1 MATRSVYSGKRV
13 LVASP
18 GAARGTNYTVTVENL
33 FTGDTVSQRA
43 RTKKGKV
50 VTALTMNSSGVLK
63 TTIDDGRGNKTV
75 EYSVGTADSAASLS
89 WCMTQYIAHVSAIS
103 ARKISSLRRRFISC
117 YKLLSLLQQTVDK
130 PTLTT
135 CIAKQKNF
143 AKSVV
148 LAAAKPYPWL
158 EYLDFLQER
167 GAEIYPY
174 LRS

>member
-75 EYSVGTADSAASLS
+75 EYSVGTADIQ
-89 WCMTQYIAHVSAIS
+89 C
-103 ARKISSLRRRFISC
+103 
-117 YKLLSLLQQTVDK
+117 
-130 PTLTT
+130 
-135 CIAKQKNF
+135 CIAKLVHDAIHCTCKCDKCKEDLKLAEKIYLLLQAAVF
-143 AKSVV
+143 AATNGRQTDANDMYRK
-148 LAAAKPYPWL
+148 AK
-158 EYLDFLQER
+158 EFCQER
-167 GAEIYPY
+167 CACGC
-174 LRS
+174 